1 MKILYVAGMPLPIEN
16 LLSGKS
22 EIEGFP
28 AFYFPM
34 RKLIERGHQLRF
46 ILMSNFEGPFE
57 VKVDWFSSEW
67 IVANIFMKH
76 SERRGPYR
84 VLRRASRAAQLFAA
98 LLKEARADRYD
109 LIYAH
114 GAECAFVA
122 QIVGELTGTLIGVRW
137 YGDTDV
143 CLRDISNFGALQ
155 AALRNPVH
163 YANFVLRHAFF
174 LATDDGTGVDAINA
188 AWRPKRSR
196 SRFYHWKTG
205 IEFKEPIPSNSS
217 VQVPLEK
224 YIFHAARFQH
234 RKRQD
239 RVVSLLHM
247 LHERGIHLHLYLAGH
262 LEGGPSSQEYIAEV
276 RGVVQALGLEDYVHF
291 LGGVSQDTVR
301 ILARHAVAT
310 VLLQDHS
317 NLGNFFYEAMSVG
330 AVLVVSDDGSAS
342 QFVVDGESGF
352 VVSNISEAA
361 DAVERVYWS
370 PQLAE
375 QIRRQAIS
383 VARQEFMSAQE
394 RFDKEVALIEGVHG
408 NLPCE

>member
-16 LLSGKS
+16 LLSGKT

-46 ILMSNFEGPFE
+46 ILMSNFNGPYD
-57 VKVDWFSSEW
+57 VKVDWFRSEW
-67 IVANIFMKH
+67 IVSNIFMKH
-76 SERRGPYR
+76 SERQGPYR
-84 VLRRASRAAQLFAA
+84 LFRRASRAAQLFTA
-98 LLKEARADRYD
+98 LLKEARADHYD
-109 LIYAH
+109 LIYSH
-114 GAECAFVA
+114 GAECAFIA
-122 QIVGELTGTLIGVRW
+122 QIVGGLTGTPVGVRW
-137 YGDTDV
+137 YGDTDM
-143 CLRDISNFGALQ
+143 CLPEILKYGALR
-155 AALRNPVH
+155 AALKNPVH
-163 YANFVLRHAFF
+163 YANFVLRQAFF

-188 AWRPKRSR
+188 AWRPKHSR

-205 IEFKEPIPSNSS
+205 IEFKASALHSS
-217 VQVPLEK
+217 VQVPSEK
-224 YIFHAARFQH
+224 YIFHAARFQP

-239 RVVSLLHM
+239 RVVQLLHA
-247 LHERGIHLHLYLAGH
+247 LHEKDIDLHLYLAGH

-276 RGVVQALGLEDYVHF
+276 RGEVQALGLEDYVHF

-301 ILARHAVAT
+301 LFARHALAT

-361 DAVERVYWS
+361 NAIERVYWS

-375 QIRRQAIS
+375 QIRKQAIS
-383 VARQEFMSAQE
+383 VAMREFMSAEE
-394 RFDKEVALIEGVHG
+394 RFDKEVALIEGTHG
-408 NLPCE
+408 KLP